1 MNEKDMKQMFI
12 IMAMAKALDDQ
23 LLLIENKDLKQM
35 NKVIFKRLVKESSNI
50 YKVLDRT
57 LGMNNETVEAMTDS
71 IHDFIETVKS
81 KIDIKE

>member
-1 MNEKDMKQMFI
+1 MFI

-23 LLLIENKDLKQM
+23 LLLIESKDLKQM

-81 KIDIKE
+81 KIDIKD

>member
-12 IMAMAKALDDQ
+12 IMAIAKALDDQ
-23 LLLIENKDLKQM
+23 LLLIENKDLKHM

-57 LGMNNETVEAMTDS
+57 LGMNNETVEAMTDT

>member
-1 MNEKDMKQMFI
+1 MKQMFI

-23 LLLIENKDLKQM
+23 LLLIESKDLKQM

-81 KIDIKE
+81 KIDIKD

>member
-1 MNEKDMKQMFI
+1 MSEKDMKQMFI

-23 LLLIENKDLKQM
+23 LLLIVSKDLKQM

-57 LGMNNETVEAMTDS
+57 LGMNNETVESMTDS

-81 KIDIKE
+81 KIEIKE

>member
-1 MNEKDMKQMFI
+1 MNENDMKQMFI

-23 LLLIENKDLKQM
+23 LLLIESKDLKQM

-81 KIDIKE
+81 KIDIKD

>member
-23 LLLIENKDLKQM
+23 LLLIESKDLKQM

>member
-1 MNEKDMKQMFI
+1 MNKKDMKQMFI

-23 LLLIENKDLKQM
+23 LLLIESKDLKQM

-81 KIDIKE
+81 KIDIKD

>member
-1 MNEKDMKQMFI
+1 MNKKDMKQMFI

-23 LLLIENKDLKQM
+23 LLLIESKDLKQM

>member
-23 LLLIENKDLKQM
+23 LLLIDSKDLKQM

-57 LGMNNETVEAMTDS
+57 LGMNNETVEYMTDS

-81 KIDIKE
+81 KIEIKE

>member
-1 MNEKDMKQMFI
+1 MNENDMKQMFI

-23 LLLIENKDLKQM
+23 LLLIESKDLKQM